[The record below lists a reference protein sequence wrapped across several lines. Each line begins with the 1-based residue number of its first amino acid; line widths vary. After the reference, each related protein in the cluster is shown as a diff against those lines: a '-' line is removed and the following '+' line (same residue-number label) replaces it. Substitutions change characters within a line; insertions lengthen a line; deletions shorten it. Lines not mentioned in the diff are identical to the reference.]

1 MSSLDD
7 YNKNQSDLT
16 SKKKK
21 SDNKH
26 PKGWEPSY
34 KLKGSK
40 GEIISEPQT
49 RNDINIYD
57 DILTQLEL
65 DPQKYEV
72 IEPVE
77 VRSWDSPTDG
87 GTRLFYYKAKIQSRT
102 KINEDDPDYDL
113 LLKEVKKVKKPKLPK
128 VDKDDSIVFCFSDW
142 QLGKPD
148 GDGTKAIV
156 ERLNQMIPDFV
167 DHVQKLKKNG
177 KKIKNLYILSL
188 GDIIENCNG
197 HYDTQTYGV
206 ELNLRDQVKVARRI
220 MVKAL
225 TEWSPLFEKVVVCA
239 IAGNHGEN
247 RNNGKSYTDFADNH
261 DVAIVEQVQEIVAQ
275 NQKAF
280 GHVSFY
286 IPNNELSATVDVSG
300 KVIGFAHGHQFRS
313 GVSIKTGRYAFD
325 KGIKWFAGQCM
336 GKQPI
341 GDSDMVVTGH
351 FHHYFCISNHG
362 RWFMQAPSIDGGSE
376 WYKDISG
383 DWSPPA
389 QVSFTVSSEDK
400 MYFWDNLKFFPYNC

>member
-1 MSSLDD
+1 MSSLDE
-7 YNKNQSDLT
+7 YNKNQSDLE

-21 SDNKH
+21 YDNQH

-34 KLKGSK
+34 KLKGNK

-113 LLKEVKKVKKPKLPK
+113 LLKEVKKAKKPKLPK
-128 VDKDDSIVFCFSDW
+128 VDKDDSIVFCWSDW

-148 GDGTKAIV
+148 GDGTVAIV

-167 DHVQKLKKNG
+167 DHVQKLRKNG
-177 KKIKNLYILSL
+177 KKIKNLYVISL

-197 HYDTQTYGV
+197 HYDTQTFGV
-206 ELNLRDQVKVARRI
+206 QLNLRDQVKVARRI

-225 TEWSPLFEKVVVCA
+225 TEWSPLFDNVVVCA

-261 DVAIVEQVQEIVAQ
+261 DVAIVEQVQEIVSQ
-275 NQKAF
+275 NKKAF

-286 IPNNELSATVDVSG
+286 IPNSELSATVDVSG

-389 QVSFTVSSEDK
+389 QVSFTVSSEQK